1 MKFLTS
7 LLLIFFILNVQYT
20 KADDNFQEHIY
31 HIAYQKW
38 YVVLGRYSKN
48 KHGYKSAY
56 ALRYKLRRY
65 GHSNVKIKNTNSYN
79 GLIIVTMGPF
89 FNQRKALAQ
98 RNAVKHFV
106 LHAYIKQF

>member
-7 LLLIFFILNVQYT
+7 LLLLILIINVQDT
-20 KADDNFQEHIY
+20 KA
-31 HIAYQKW
+31 AYQKW
-38 YVVLGRYSKN
+38 YVVLGRYSETKQ
-48 KHGYKSAY
+48 GYKSAY

-65 GHSNVKIKNTNSYN
+65 GHSNVKIRNINSYN

>member
-7 LLLIFFILNVQYT
+7 LLLLILIINVQDT
-20 KADDNFQEHIY
+20 KA
-31 HIAYQKW
+31 AYQTW
-38 YVVLGRYSKN
+38 YVVLGRYSETKQ
-48 KHGYKSAY
+48 GYKSAY

-65 GHSNVKIKNTNSYN
+65 GHSNVRIRNSNSYN

-106 LHAYIKQF
+106 LHAYIKKF

>member
-7 LLLIFFILNVQYT
+7 LLLLILIINVQDT
-20 KADDNFQEHIY
+20 KA
-31 HIAYQKW
+31 AYQKW
-38 YVVLGRYSKN
+38 YVVLGRYSETKQ
-48 KHGYKSAY
+48 GYKSAY

-65 GHSNVKIKNTNSYN
+65 GHSNVRISNSHSYN

-106 LHAYIKQF
+106 LHAYIKKF

>member
-7 LLLIFFILNVQYT
+7 LLLLILIINVQDT
-20 KADDNFQEHIY
+20 KA
-31 HIAYQKW
+31 AYQKW
-38 YVVLGRYSKN
+38 YVVLGRYSETKQ
-48 KHGYKSAY
+48 GYKSAY

-65 GHSNVKIKNTNSYN
+65 GHSNVRIINSNYYN

>member
-1 MKFLTS
+1 MKFLTPL
-7 LLLIFFILNVQYT
+7 LLLILIINVPDT
-20 KADDNFQEHIY
+20 KA
-31 HIAYQKW
+31 AYQTW
-38 YVVLGRYSKN
+38 YVVLGRYSETKQ
-48 KHGYKSAY
+48 GYKSAY

-65 GHSNVKIKNTNSYN
+65 GHSNVKIRNSNSYN

-98 RNAVKHFV
+98 RNAVQHFV

>member
-7 LLLIFFILNVQYT
+7 VLLLILIVNVQDT
-20 KADDNFQEHIY
+20 QA
-31 HIAYQKW
+31 AYQKW
-38 YVVLGRYSKN
+38 YVVLGRYSETKQ
-48 KHGYKSAY
+48 GYKSAY

-65 GHSNVKIKNTNSYN
+65 GHSNVKIINSNYYN

>member
-7 LLLIFFILNVQYT
+7 VLLLILIVNVQDT
-20 KADDNFQEHIY
+20 KA
-31 HIAYQKW
+31 AYQKW
-38 YVVLGRYSKN
+38 YVVLGRYSETKQ
-48 KHGYKSAY
+48 GYKSAY

-65 GHSNVKIKNTNSYN
+65 GHSNVRIRNINSYN